1 MSLQQRAET
10 ILNKVRAAGAQ
21 GDLIID
27 RGDALSLKARDGEL
41 EEHKVTSSQIFGLRV
56 INNDRVGTAYS
67 EAADDEALSSLV
79 EQALVNASYA
89 APEIHEKILANSR
102 ELTTD
107 DKLLCPEEQI
117 AIEQKIDLVLKL
129 EADLAARDKVKNVPY
144 NGVQDGTGE
153 RHIYSTSGLHA
164 VSKSRMCSAFAYA
177 LIEDGDK
184 NAMEGVGQAARRFA
198 EIDPDKLVEEA
209 YRNTIDILD
218 GSTVPSAHYDVIFD
232 EETQPSVFGVFS
244 MMFSGKSAKDG
255 VNPMRD
261 KLGQMIADPRL
272 TIIDQPANMQGFG
285 YALFDDEGTPAEAI
299 NLIGNGT
306 LNSLIHNSM
315 TAAHFDTSTTGHA
328 TRGPRSTL
336 GVGLHQPEIA
346 SGDASDKDLH
356 TGKYLLLTDLTGLH
370 SGANAI
376 SGDFSF
382 GASGYLCQDGNR
394 IQPVRGITVAGNFYE
409 MLKKIAL
416 IGETQHW
423 NWQRSSLMPSIRF
436 ADVAISG

>member
-1 MSLQQRAET
+1 MSIAQQAET
-10 ILNKVRAAGAQ
+10 ILAKVQAAGAQ

-27 RGDALSLKARDGEL
+27 RGDAISLKAQDGEL

-56 INNDRVGTAYS
+56 IKDDRVGTAYS
-67 EAADDEALSSLV
+67 EAADKEALSSLV

-89 APEIHEKILANSR
+89 APEIHEKILANNN
-102 ELTTD
+102 ELSTD
-107 DKLLCPEEQI
+107 DNLLCPEEQI
-117 AIEQKIDLVLKL
+117 AIEQKIELVLKL
-129 EADLAARDKVKNVPY
+129 EADLAAKDKVKNVPY

-153 RHIYSTSGLHA
+153 RHIYSTAGLHA

-184 NAMEGVGQAARRFA
+184 NAMEGVGQAARLFT
-198 EIDPDKLVEEA
+198 EIDPDKLIEEA
-209 YRNTIDILD
+209 YRNTIDILE

-232 EETQPSVFGVFS
+232 EETQPSVFSVFS

-272 TIIDQPANMQGFG
+272 TVFDQPENMDGFG
-285 YALFDDEGTPAEAI
+285 YSLFDDEGVPAEKLA
-299 NLIGNGT
+299 LISDGT
-306 LNSLIHNSM
+306 LSTLIHNSM
-315 TAAHFDTSTTGHA
+315 TAAHFDTKTTGHA

-336 GVGLHQPEIA
+336 GVGLHQLEIA
-346 SGDASDKDLH
+346 PGDASAKELH
-356 TGKYLLLTDLTGLH
+356 AGRYLVLTDLTGLH
-370 SGANAI
+370 SGANPI

-382 GASGYLCQDGNR
+382 GASGYLCENGER
-394 IQPVRGITVAGNFYE
+394 VQPVRGITVAGNFYE
-409 MLKKIAL
+409 MLKKIQL
-416 IGETQHW
+416 LGDTQHW
-423 NWQRSSLMPSIRF
+423 NWQRSSLMPAIRF